1 MWSTIYAAAWPAAS
15 AQVCFGNPETVRC
28 LHTFYFY
35 LGPLRAS
42 TFINCALHYTRT
54 GILTSLKNTY
64 FAKYS
69 YCRYFCVFL
78 FFLKSEKL
86 VPQKFY
92 WSALI
97 IFSLP
102 REKKIRLEKM
112 YLNYRYFLRSFTI
125 IINLCYSML
134 GFQLSTVCKSNKC
147 KNIWET
153 RLQPI
158 LDIRLFWEQPSG
170 NLNVG
175 ILWLIC
181 GVK

>member
-15 AQVCFGNPETVRC
+15 DQVCFGNPETVWC
-28 LHTFYFY
+28 LHNFLF
-35 LGPLRAS
+35 LFGAIAC
-42 TFINCALHYTRT
+42 INFHQLCFTLHYTRT
-54 GILTSLKNTY
+54 GSHAGILTSLKNTY

-86 VPQKFY
+86 VPQKLY

-97 IFSLP
+97 I
-102 REKKIRLEKM
+102 
-112 YLNYRYFLRSFTI
+112 YFLRSFTI

-175 ILWLIC
+175 KLWLIC